1 MADDYNSL
9 KTDVEIIKRDINAIQ
24 GFSVKIDDAIEKMA
38 EVSNSIS
45 KMLIV
50 HENKLQNHDQMIDG
64 IKLAMSERKNDF
76 EKQVELLHTRITSMK
91 DENHLEREK
100 YHKELLAALKEIA
113 ETQHALDQRI
123 TTLENWKWYV
133 LGAAGVVGFIL
144 AEVPWDKLLFAK

>member
-50 HENKLQNHDQMIDG
+50 HENKLSNHDQMIDG

-100 YHKELLAALKEIA
+100 YHKELLAALKDIA
-113 ETQHALDQRI
+113 DTQSKLDRRI
-123 TTLENWKWYV
+123 TALEQWKWYV
-133 LGAAGVVGFIL
+133 LGAAAVLGFIIS
-144 AEVPWDKLLFAK
+144 EVPWDKILFG

>member
-50 HENKLQNHDQMIDG
+50 HENKLSNHDQMIDG

-76 EKQVELLHTRITSMK
+76 EKQVELLNTRITSMK

-113 ETQHALDQRI
+113 ETQKQLDHRI

-144 AEVPWDKLLFAK
+144 AEVPWDKILFG

>member
-24 GFSVKIDDAIEKMA
+24 VFSVKIDDAIEKMA

-50 HENKLQNHDQMIDG
+50 HENKLSNHDQMIDG

-91 DENHLEREK
+91 DENHIEREK
-100 YHKELLAALKEIA
+100 YHKELLSALKEIA
-113 ETQHALDQRI
+113 ETQNKLDRRI

-144 AEVPWDKLLFAK
+144 AEVPWDKILFG

>member
-1 MADDYNSL
+1 MAEDFNSL

-24 GFSVKIDDAIEKMA
+24 GFSAKIDDAIEKMA

-76 EKQVELLHTRITSMK
+76 EKQVDTLHKRITDMK
-91 DENHLEREK
+91 EENHLEREK

-113 ETQHALDQRI
+113 ETQHKLDSRI

-133 LGAAGVVGFIL
+133 LGAAGVLGFIL
-144 AEVPWDKLLFAK
+144 AEIPWDKILFGG

>member
-50 HENKLQNHDQMIDG
+50 HENKLSNHDQMIDG

-113 ETQHALDQRI
+113 DTQNKLDQRI
-123 TTLENWKWYV
+123 TTLEQWKWYV

-144 AEVPWDKLLFAK
+144 AEVPWDKILFG

>member
-1 MADDYNSL
+1 MTDELNVL
-9 KTDVEIIKRDINAIQ
+9 KTDVQIIKRDIGAIQ
-24 GFSVKIDDAIEKMA
+24 NFSVKIDDAIEKMA

-76 EKQVELLHTRITSMK
+76 DKQVELLHSRITSMK
-91 DENHLEREK
+91 EENHIEREK

-113 ETQHALDQRI
+113 DTQNKLDSRI
-123 TTLENWKWYV
+123 TTLEQWKWYV
-133 LGAAGVVGFIL
+133 MGGAAVIGFVL
-144 AEVPWDKLLFAK
+144 AQVPWDKFFG

>member
-1 MADDYNSL
+1 MADDYNSI

-50 HENKLQNHDQMIDG
+50 HENKLSNHDQMIDG

-113 ETQHALDQRI
+113 ETQNKLDRRI
-123 TTLENWKWYV
+123 TTLEQWKWYV

-144 AEVPWDKLLFAK
+144 AEIPWDKILFG

>member
-1 MADDYNSL
+1 MAEDYNSL

-76 EKQVELLHTRITSMK
+76 EKQVELLHTRITAMK
-91 DENHLEREK
+91 DENHSEREK
-100 YHKELLAALKEIA
+100 YHRELLAALKEIA
-113 ETQHALDQRI
+113 ETQHKLDERI

-144 AEVPWDKLLFAK
+144 AEVPWDKIFFG

>member
-1 MADDYNSL
+1 MADDFNSL
-9 KTDVEIIKRDINAIQ
+9 KTDVEIIKRDIGAIQ

-76 EKQVELLHTRITSMK
+76 DKQVDTLHKRISDMK
-91 DENHLEREK
+91 EENHVEREK

-113 ETQHALDQRI
+113 DTQHKLDDRI

-133 LGAAGVVGFIL
+133 LGAAAVVGFII
-144 AEVPWDKLLFAK
+144 AQTPWDKIFFN

>member
-1 MADDYNSL
+1 MADDYSSL

-113 ETQHALDQRI
+113 DTQHKLDQRI

-144 AEVPWDKLLFAK
+144 AEVPWDKILFG

>member
-9 KTDVEIIKRDINAIQ
+9 KTDVEIIKRDIGAIQ

-76 EKQVELLHTRITSMK
+76 DKQVDTLHKRITDMK
-91 DENHLEREK
+91 EENHLEREK

-113 ETQHALDQRI
+113 ETQHKLDDRI
-123 TTLENWKWYV
+123 TTLEQWKWYV

-144 AEVPWDKLLFAK
+144 AEVPWDKLLFGK